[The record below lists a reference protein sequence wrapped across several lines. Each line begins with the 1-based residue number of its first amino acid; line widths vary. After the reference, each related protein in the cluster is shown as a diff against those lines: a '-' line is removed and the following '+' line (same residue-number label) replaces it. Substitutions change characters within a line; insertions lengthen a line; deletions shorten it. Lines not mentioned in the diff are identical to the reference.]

1 MGIIIRQ
8 GIKGTIVSYLGTLL
22 GFVNMLILFPLVC
35 TAGEIGLYR
44 ILLDAASFFVIF
56 SLLGSNSTLIRFFP
70 YFSNSLK
77 SKGQFLFYILLTA
90 GVGFVIFSG
99 IYLFF
104 NEEILLPFIDK
115 SSDLISYKY
124 YLLPLALFLLLFNVF
139 SAYSR
144 ALLKIVAPKF
154 LKEVLIR
161 LFIGIAAVF
170 FFFNLIQFNDLIGW
184 IVGFYGIALLLLI
197 WYIANL
203 KQLIIT
209 PGTSIFKSPQIKEMT
224 QFGMIT
230 FLSAGS
236 GVIVGKIDTLMLG
249 SMTGLSNTGIYG
261 VAFYIGAFIQLPRR
275 SLSDI
280 SAPLIARGYK
290 QGDIGQ
296 VSTIYKKSSINLLII
311 GSFILTII
319 WANIDAIFS
328 LIPHSDIFIKG
339 KYVVLFIGLGKLFDM
354 AMGLNHEIITNS
366 KIYKWNMLLIPLL
379 AITTIITNLIF
390 IPEDNPFSSFGV
402 YGINGAAIASLLSI
416 FSINLLRYLLIL
428 IKLKLQP
435 FSIHTFKALLIAG
448 ITYLVG
454 NVIPGMDIPI
464 LEIIIKSIAMSA
476 IFASLVLVLK
486 PSKDISQLIMNS
498 WNQILPETK
507 K

>member
-8 GIKGTIVSYLGTLL
+8 GIKGTLVSYLGTLL

-44 ILLDAASFFVIF
+44 VLLDAASFFVIF

-77 SKGQFLFYILLTA
+77 SKGQFMFYILLTA

-104 NEEILLPFIDK
+104 NEEILQPFINK

-144 ALLKIVAPKF
+144 SLLKIVAPKF
-154 LKEVLIR
+154 LKEVVIR
-161 LFIGIAAVF
+161 LFIGIAAVL
-170 FFFNLIQFNDLIGW
+170 FFFNLMQFNDFIGW

-197 WYIANL
+197 GYIANL

-209 PGTSIFKSPQIKEMT
+209 PGTSMFKSPQIKEMT

-249 SMTGLSNTGIYG
+249 SMEGLTNTGIYG
-261 VAFYIGAFIQLPRR
+261 IAFYIGAFIQLPRR

-280 SAPLIARGYK
+280 SAPLIASGYK
-290 QGDIGQ
+290 QGDMEK

-311 GSFILTII
+311 GSFILTLI
-319 WANIDAIFS
+319 WTNIDAIFS
-328 LIPHSDIFIKG
+328 LIPHSEMFIQG
-339 KYVVLFIGLGKLFDM
+339 KYVVLFIGVGKLFDM

-366 KIYKWNMLLIPLL
+366 KIYKWNILLIPLL
-379 AITTIITNLIF
+379 AVTTIATNLVF
-390 IPEDNPFSSFGV
+390 IPL

-416 FSINLLRYLLIL
+416 FSINLLRYFLIL
-428 IKLKLQP
+428 VKLKLQP
-435 FSIHTFKALLIAG
+435 LSIQTLKALLIAG
-448 ITYLVG
+448 ITYLAG

-486 PSKDISQLIMNS
+486 PSEDISQLIMNS
-498 WNQILPETK
+498 WK
-507 K
+507 KIMTRNKV